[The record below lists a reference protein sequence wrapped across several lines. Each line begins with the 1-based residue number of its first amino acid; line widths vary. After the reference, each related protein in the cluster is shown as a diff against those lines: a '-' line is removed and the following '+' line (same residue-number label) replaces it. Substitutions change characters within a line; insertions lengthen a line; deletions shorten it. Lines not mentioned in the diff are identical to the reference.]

1 MLYAPPDLFGCLS
14 GTLYTLLTFG
24 MLAGYIALAIIM
36 TIMNVNSQLENYR
49 LQFLILGVASAVLS
63 LALVEYWRTFPPPDV
78 EIERDPTNRITVD
91 KTSTDIEITM
101 TTRNLNESTELLHDQ
116 ASAMNLL
123 SPCISCDDCKIFTTP

>member
-1 MLYAPPDLFGCLS
+1 MGCLS